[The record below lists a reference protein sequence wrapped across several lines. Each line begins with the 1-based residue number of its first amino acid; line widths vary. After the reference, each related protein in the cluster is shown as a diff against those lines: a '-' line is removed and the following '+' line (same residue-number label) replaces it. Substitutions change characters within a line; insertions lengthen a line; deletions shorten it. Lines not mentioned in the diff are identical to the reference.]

1 MNKCS
6 CMKIPLTKRQN
17 EVLSF
22 LTRHIS
28 SVGYPPTVREI
39 ARHFRIKGIGAVK
52 YHLDALERKG
62 YLSRKRGARAI
73 EIADLPQSISVPV
86 LGQVA
91 AGRPILAEENILG
104 NMAIDRSVV
113 RGGQSFLLK
122 VKGDSMSGAG
132 ILEGDLVLVKM
143 QPQAEN
149 GEIVVALVE
158 DGATVKRFHHQ
169 GHQVVLKPEN
179 PHYEPITL
187 TQKDAIRI
195 LGKVIGVI
203 RFSTYK

>member
-91 AGRPILAEENILG
+91 AGRVLG
-104 NMAIDRSVV
+104 
-113 RGGQSFLLK
+113 
-122 VKGDSMSGAG
+122 
-132 ILEGDLVLVKM
+132 
-143 QPQAEN
+143 
-149 GEIVVALVE
+149 
-158 DGATVKRFHHQ
+158 
-169 GHQVVLKPEN
+169 
-179 PHYEPITL
+179 
-187 TQKDAIRI
+187 
-195 LGKVIGVI
+195 
-203 RFSTYK
+203 